1 MKKISIITPCFN
13 EAENVK
19 ECFETVRQVMQEMLP
34 NYQYEH
40 IFADNSS
47 TDNSW
52 EVLKEIA
59 SKDPRVKLIRNSR
72 NVGPFRNMWN
82 AMKHTS
88 GDAVVPLVPAD
99 LQDPPKTIP
108 DLVRN
113 WESGDLLV
121 YGVRKQREE
130 ALVMRFAR
138 NLYYKVVERFADFYV
153 PPHAGEFLL
162 ADRRVVDS
170 VLETDDSYPYIRG
183 LFAQTGVRSSQVT
196 YTWVRR
202 KRGQSRNSLIDL
214 IDQAINGFVSTSRLP
229 ARAALLGG
237 FLMSLLGVFAAILFL
252 VLFLFDR
259 EQVQL
264 GVPTLVVTI
273 FMYGGLQLF
282 FLGLIGE
289 YVLSVHGQVRRAP
302 RLFEIETVNL

>member
-34 NYQYEH
+34 NYEYEH

>member
-13 EAENVK
+13 EEANVK
-19 ECFETVRQVMQEMLP
+19 ECFEAVREVMREKLP

-108 DLVRN
+108 DLVKN

-121 YGVRKQREE
+121 FGVRKQREE

-138 NLYYKVVERFADFYV
+138 NLYYKIVEKFADFYV

-196 YTWVRR
+196 YTWERRVRG
-202 KRGQSRNSLIDL
+202 KSRNSLIEL

-237 FLMSLLGVFAAILFL
+237 FLMSLLGIFAAILFL
-252 VLFLFDR
+252 VLFLLDR

-273 FMYGGLQLF
+273 FMFGGFQLF

-289 YVLSVHGQVRRAP
+289 YVLSIHGQVRRAP
-302 RLFEIETVNL
+302 SLFEIETLNL

>member
-13 EAENVK
+13 EEANVK

-130 ALVMRFAR
+130 ALVMRLAR

-202 KRGQSRNSLIDL
+202 KRGHSRNSLIDL
-214 IDQAINGFVSTSRLP
+214 VDQAINGFVSTSRLP

-273 FMYGGLQLF
+273 FMFGGLQLF